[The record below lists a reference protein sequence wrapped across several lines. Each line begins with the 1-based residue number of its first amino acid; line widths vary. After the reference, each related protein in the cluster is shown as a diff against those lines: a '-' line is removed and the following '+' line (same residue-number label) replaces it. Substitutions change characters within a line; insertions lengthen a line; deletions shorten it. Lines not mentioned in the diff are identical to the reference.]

1 MIYLKEYIKLCLRI
15 NCIPLLL
22 GGYLLFGQ
30 DVGLNSKNNSDN
42 VNANE
47 YASINEIENRF
58 PLILADAKR
67 FFSEAIIAD
76 HHGDSLEV
84 LYLLDKIVELL
95 NGAEQLGEMSD
106 DDQEE
111 FSRFEETLIH
121 TYQNNFITIDR
132 TSASIATASLK
143 EELSRYL
150 EPIEIKINGSSFK
163 VVDDR
168 EGHMPLVMNSR
179 VERAIKFFETE
190 GRQAFERWLS
200 RYPIYE
206 PIIKG
211 ILSKHELPEELIY
224 HAMVESGLNNRAYSK
239 AQAVGIWQFIGSTA
253 KLYGLNRTWWI
264 DERRDPI
271 KSTNAAASYLKD
283 LYIEFDDW
291 YLALAAYNAGAGRI
305 NRAIRLHQTRDFWS
319 LSSLP
324 KETKNHVP
332 TVLATAIIA
341 RSPEKYSFK
350 FPEGSSLQYDEVK
363 VEKSADLAVLSKCA
377 GITVKELR
385 EYNPE
390 LRQHA
395 TPPDELYILK
405 IPKGKQETFLS
416 SFNSLNDDQ
425 RFAPQ
430 YMIHVVGRGHNLSW
444 ISKKYGVSMHQ
455 IASFNKIKNF
465 HRLKIGQKLTIPI
478 PGVPIRANLTP
489 GLEPNTVTYLV
500 RNGDTLGHIAMRYK
514 STARRIRQLNGLSY
528 GSYIFPGQKLKVP
541 LRESAQMTSASSK
554 FVKEVYTVKMGDTLS
569 HIAERYRVGITKLR
583 QWNSIPDS
591 DFIVPGQIL
600 IVYVKQS

>member
-1 MIYLKEYIKLCLRI
+1 MIYLKQYIKLWFPI
-15 NCIPLLL
+15 NYIPFFL
-22 GGYLLFGQ
+22 GVQLLFGQ
-30 DVGLNSKNNSDN
+30 DAISGSKNNSN
-42 VNANE
+42 SNE
-47 YASINEIENRF
+47 YVSIDELENRF
-58 PLILADAKR
+58 PIILADAKS

-150 EPIEIKINGSSFK
+150 EPIEIEINGASFK

-168 EGHMPLVMNSR
+168 EGHMPLVLNSR
-179 VERAIKFFETE
+179 VERAIKFFETD

-206 PIIKG
+206 PIIKQ
-211 ILSKHELPEELIY
+211 ILFKHELPEELIY

-253 KLYGLNRTWWI
+253 KLYGLNRTWWV

-291 YLALAAYNAGAGRI
+291 YLALAAYNAGAGRV
-305 NRAIRLHQTRDFWS
+305 NRALRLHQTRDFWS

-332 TVLATAIIA
+332 TVQATAIIS
-341 RSPEKYSFK
+341 RSPADYNFK
-350 FPEGSSLQYDEVK
+350 FPDGSSLKYDEVE

-395 TPPDELYILK
+395 TPPEEIYILK
-405 IPKGKQETFLS
+405 IPNGKREKFMS
-416 SFNSLNDDQ
+416 AFSSLNDDQ

-430 YMIHVVGRGHNLSW
+430 YMVHVVGQGHNLSW
-444 ISKKYGVSMHQ
+444 IAKKHGVSMHQ

-478 PGVPIRANLTP
+478 PGAPIRADLPP
-489 GLEPNTVTYLV
+489 GEVEPNTVLYLV

-528 GSYIFPGQKLKVP
+528 GAYIFPGQKLKVP
-541 LRESAQMTSASSK
+541 LREDSQLVSASSK
-554 FVKEVYTVKMGDTLS
+554 FVKENYTVKVGDTLS
-569 HIAERYRVGITKLR
+569 HIAERYRVGIIKLR